1 MTRLEGLGVVVDC
14 LPDDTAYVATT
25 GYTGRELAEI
35 RMKKIGDA
43 LASLAL
49 EEERVA
55 QFEIAIDE
63 YHKVPQIIND
73 FVEMVED
80 LGPNPFKGF

>member
-1 MTRLEGLGVVVDC
+1 MIDVLARKLDMD
-14 LPDDTAYVATT
+14 P
-25 GYTGRELAEI
+25 AEI

-49 EEERVA
+49 ENERVA
-55 QFEIAIDE
+55 QFELAIDE
-63 YHKVPQIIND
+63 YDKLPKIINE
-73 FVEMVED
+73 FVDIVED

>member
-1 MTRLEGLGVVVDC
+1 
-14 LPDDTAYVATT
+14 
-25 GYTGRELAEI
+25 
-35 RMKKIGDA
+35 MKKIGEA

-55 QFEIAIDE
+55 QFEVAIDE
-63 YHKVPQIIND
+63 YHKLPKMIND
-73 FVEMVED
+73 FVSEIEE